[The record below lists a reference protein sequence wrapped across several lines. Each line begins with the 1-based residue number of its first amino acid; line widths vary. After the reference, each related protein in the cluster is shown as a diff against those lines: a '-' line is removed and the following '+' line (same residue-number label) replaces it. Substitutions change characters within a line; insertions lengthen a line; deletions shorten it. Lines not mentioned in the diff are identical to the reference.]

1 MALAAKWPGGRRS
14 AISWSIY
21 DWANSPF
28 STVIIT
34 FVFSAYFVRAVAEN
48 EELGTFQWG
57 WAMGLAGL
65 AVALVGPVLGAI
77 ADKGGR
83 RKPWI
88 AVFTLICVI
97 LTAALW
103 VVRPDPSFVIAALLL
118 AAFANIAFEFGQ
130 IFYNALLPEV
140 APPAHVG
147 RVSGWAWG
155 LGYAGGTACLALA
168 LVLLVQ
174 PDPPLFGLDKDTFE
188 HVRATGPLV
197 AVWFAVFTV
206 PLLLYSADR
215 PSSGLRAAAA
225 VANGFSTL
233 TTSLREVRRHAVIL
247 RFLLARMIYTDG
259 MNTLFVMGGIFAA
272 GTFGMDEEEI
282 LLFGI
287 ILSVTAGVGA
297 IGFAWMDDL
306 IGPKPTILIGLA
318 ALFVFGT
325 AILLVESK
333 LWFYVLGAA
342 LGVFVGPV
350 QAASRSF
357 MARLAPE
364 DLRGEMFGLYALSGK
379 ITAFL
384 GPPLFGSVT
393 LATGSLRWGM
403 ATILVFFVVGFLL
416 LTLVPAPQRLNRAT

>member
-215 PSSGLRAAAA
+215 PSSGLGAAAA